1 VSASVHVIR
10 WGQERVRAGPW
21 RGDERVAYLSPAPG
35 APLPS
40 VAFVRR
46 CLEQLA
52 GQGYRRVVTAAL
64 MPHEQGGFV
73 EAGFVVEEQLVLL
86 GHDLRQLPPAPPH
99 QLRRAGPEDQ
109 AGVLALDHQA
119 FPPFWQLDADG
130 LEEAVAA
137 TPRARFRVAVGGPD
151 VQPPAGLGSP
161 PAPSSEPLGERDH
174 VIGYVVTGRAGRRG
188 YIQRLAVH
196 PDARRGG
203 LGRALVVD
211 GLRWLRRWRADKAL
225 VNTQE
230 DNEAA
235 AALYQAL
242 GFRREPTGLSVLSAR
257 LSE

>member
-1 VSASVHVIR
+1 MSASVHVIR

-109 AGVLALDHQA
+109 AAVLALDHQS

-137 TPRARFRVAVGGPD
+137 TPRARFRVADDAGGA
-151 VQPPAGLGSP
+151 V
-161 PAPSSEPLGERDH
+161 
-174 VIGYVVTGRAGRRG
+174 VGYVVTGRAGRRG

-196 PDARRGG
+196 PRARRSG

-242 GFRREPTGLSVLSAR
+242 GFRPEPTGLSVLSAR